1 VKKKSTIKDI
11 AKLAGVSATTVSMAL
26 NYHPKI
32 SRKTREKIATIAKEL
47 LYYPNYVARSLVSK
61 KSKTLGLIIT
71 SILNP
76 FYPELAKGIEDKAMA
91 LGYNIIL
98 CSTNYNPRLQK
109 PFIDLLRSKGVDGI
123 IFTSVEIDDPDI
135 QPLLDDNFPFVL
147 VNRRTVN
154 HELEKKIDYVVLDN
168 FSGGYMAMQHLQKLG
183 HSRIAIIAGSFAI
196 STAMERTEGAK
207 RAMSDCG
214 LTIEP
219 ELTVECHF
227 SKEKAYEAT
236 MNLLAHDSPPTAIF
250 AQNDYM
256 ALGIREAVIEAG
268 LIIPDDI
275 ALMGFDDIAASAL
288 RGIELTTISQK
299 KYEMGTMAI
308 EILCKKIEDGAAPVS
323 QIILPPEIVVRKSCG
338 YHKKYFMKRAVTS

>member
-1 VKKKSTIKDI
+1 
-11 AKLAGVSATTVSMAL
+11 MAL
-26 NYHPKI
+26 KHHPKI
-32 SRKTREKIATIAKEL
+32 SQQTRDRIAVIAEEL
-47 LYYPNYVARSLVSK
+47 RYYPNYVARSLVSK

-123 IFTSVEIDDPDI
+123 IFTSVEINDPDI
-135 QPLLDDNFPFVL
+135 DPLLDDTFPFVL
-147 VNRRTVN
+147 VNRRIIN
-154 HELEKKIDYVVLDN
+154 HVLEKKIDSVVLNN
-168 FSGGYMAMQHLQKLG
+168 FSGGYMAVQHLQKLG
-183 HSRIAIIAGSFAI
+183 HRRIAIIAGSFVI

-207 RAMSDCG
+207 KAVIDSG

-219 ELTVECHF
+219 GLIIECHF

-236 MNLLAHDSPPTAIF
+236 RSLLAHELPPTAIF

-256 ALGIREAVIEAG
+256 ALGVREAVFDAG
-268 LIIPDDI
+268 LRIPEDI
-275 ALMGFDDIAASAL
+275 ALIGFDDIAASAL

-299 KYEMGTMAI
+299 NMKWAPWRSKFYVI
-308 EILCKKIEDGAAPVS
+308 ESRTV
-323 QIILPPEIVVRKSCG
+323 LPQPDRSVCSPRSWSESHADIVRNSL
-338 YHKKYFMKRAVTS
+338 